1 MVNRSDPVTAW
12 LLDRAES
19 YWQDSKVLTDDGDI
33 PMGAAYRAI
42 AEELRKCAAEVAAAT
57 A

>member
-1 MVNRSDPVTAW
+1 MNRSDPVTAW